1 MPVSFRTDVL
11 PLFRSVDVNHM
22 KPMGV
27 LLHDYGYMSDPT
39 GDSTYADH
47 ANARSVSCYL
57 TGECQPQMPLG
68 GPFWTPNQLQ
78 LFQQWM
84 ADGFQP

>member
-1 MPVSFRTDVL
+1 MPVSFQNDIL
-11 PLFRSVDVNHM
+11 PLFRRIDINHM

-27 LLHDYGYMSDPT
+27 LLDDYGYMSDPA

-47 ANARSVSCYL
+47 ANARGVNCYL

-68 GPFWTPNQLQ
+68 GPYWTPDQLQ

-84 ADGFQP
+84 TDGFQP